1 MPSTIFNRGSLP
13 TLEAL
18 MHFTTAR
25 HRAIANNVANAE
37 TPGYRPIDV
46 AEGDFMTALRRAYA
60 DRDASRTGTHALKDH
75 GGVRTTD
82 IGLDLRYLERTG
94 TEKVVDLDME
104 MARMV
109 KNAERHNLAA
119 TLLAQQMSQLR
130 EAFAGRILP

>member
-1 MPSTIFNRGSLP
+1 MTSSIFNRGSLP

-46 AEGDFMTALRRAYA
+46 PERDFKTALVRAFA
-60 DRDASRTGTHALKDH
+60 ERDGSTTGAHAVRSY
-75 GGVRTTD
+75 GGVRATAT
-82 IGLDLRYLERTG
+82 GLDLRHLERAG
-94 TEKVVDLDME
+94 AEKGVDLDME

-109 KNAERHNLAA
+109 DNAERHNLAA
-119 TLLAQQMSQLR
+119 SILAQQMGQLR